1 MTESSKPNTKVLFRI
16 PNEDG
21 TSEVETLW
29 ATDLGND
36 EFRLEN
42 SPFWAYGVSWQDVV
56 LAPFS
61 AAEGFP
67 CFCAIVTKSGNR
79 TVRIAFDP
87 PIEDGNESDQVLQGL
102 VALGCSYEGANRK
115 YLAINIPPPVKLEEI
130 RSYLIEQDAT
140 WEHADP
146 SYTQLFPAN
155 A

>member
-1 MTESSKPNTKVLFRI
+1 MHIIGKVAQVD
-16 PNEDG
+16 P
-21 TSEVETLW
+21 
-29 ATDLGND
+29 
-36 EFRLEN
+36 
-42 SPFWAYGVSWQDVV
+42 DVV
-56 LAPFS
+56 GVVVRVADAAALAGEPQQV
-61 AAEGFP
+61 AVRRHVVEPVVVHADVRHVAGHVVDRHHRARIVAT
-67 CFCAIVTKSGNR
+67 CVAI
-79 TVRIAFDP
+79 
-87 PIEDGNESDQVLQGL
+87 QGL